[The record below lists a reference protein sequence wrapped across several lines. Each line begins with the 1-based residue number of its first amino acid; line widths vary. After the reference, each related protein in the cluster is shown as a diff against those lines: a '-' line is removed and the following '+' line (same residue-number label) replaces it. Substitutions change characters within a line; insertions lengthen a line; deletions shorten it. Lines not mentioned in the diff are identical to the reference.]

1 MPALY
6 PMTELLLKT
15 ETLYKALGTKCET
28 REQCVSLEYL
38 VALKKISQGDRSV
51 SSVLATHS

>member
-15 ETLYKALGTKCET
+15 ETLYKALGTKCEA

-38 VALKKISQGDRSV
+38 VALKKIAQGDSSV